1 MHGPCIYIWWLYVYS
16 IHRLLLLGH
25 NTTYYNHNVQRAS
38 MLPKNCY
45 RSEHATAFYFI
56 YIYMHYANLTLSNVK
71 YKYLYLIEL
80 RKLVVIHSNGMRQDL
95 KVVGTLSVKFFRDRT
110 WSSFVPIV
118 SNYYYY
124 YYYCDLTRVIH
135 EKESRGRRSLIIIG
149 SLKNLIFA
157 SLSSVYSINFAWS
170 KLSLV
175 GRL

>member
-1 MHGPCIYIWWLYVYS
+1 MVIICIFHTQTIVTWAQ
-16 IHRLLLLGH
+16 
-25 NTTYYNHNVQRAS
+25 HNVLQSQRTTC
-38 MLPKNCY
+38 K
-45 RSEHATAFYFI
+45 HATEKLLSKRTCDCLLFHI

-124 YYYCDLTRVIH
+124 YYYYCDLTRVIH

>member
-1 MHGPCIYIWWLYVYS
+1 MVIICIFHTQTIVTW
-16 IHRLLLLGH
+16 
-25 NTTYYNHNVQRAS
+25 TQHNVLQSQRTTCS

-157 SLSSVYSINFAWS
+157 SLSSVYSINFAWN
-170 KLSLV
+170 LV
-175 GRL
+175 